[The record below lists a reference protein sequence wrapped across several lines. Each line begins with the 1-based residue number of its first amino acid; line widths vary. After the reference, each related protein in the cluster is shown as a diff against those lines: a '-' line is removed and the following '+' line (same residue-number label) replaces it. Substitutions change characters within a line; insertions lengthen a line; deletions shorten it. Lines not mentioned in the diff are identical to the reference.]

1 MAKLEVCF
9 LNKSLGKLA
18 FFFLIKN
25 AILVL
30 FLLLAWIFWFWEY
43 QKKTSIGSCYNLRE
57 LIETRHFFELLWRR
71 GPLRFPQDRGLRS
84 TSRMSQAVSKRLTRM
99 TRKSS
104 WFPTLLPDIYKVL
117 HCRGYEIGTF
127 FFRGRWKR
135 LDTNILWWFFE
146 GFPENHSAF
155 RLGWCHIMIPLGW
168 KQILYWI
175 RIFQFGMRVT
185 FQQHTCVLCQHCE

>member
-1 MAKLEVCF
+1 MQ
-9 LNKSLGKLA
+9 
-18 FFFLIKN
+18 N

-43 QKKTSIGSCYNLRE
+43 QKKTASVGSCYNLRE

-71 GPLRFPQDRGLRS
+71 RPLRFPQDRGLRS

-117 HCRGYEIGTF
+117 HCRGYEIGIFFLGGDGKDLIQTF
-127 FFRGRWKR
+127 CGDFLR
-135 LDTNILWWFFE
+135 D
-146 GFPENHSAF
+146 FPKIMVQCLGCFMMNHHSL
-155 RLGWCHIMIPLGW
+155 LGEANECLIHHAVFWTYVPLNVWCSQTLTKMQTIIGLLHTKDPVFKVIM
-168 KQILYWI
+168 
-175 RIFQFGMRVT
+175 
-185 FQQHTCVLCQHCE
+185 